1 MTVNMAA
8 TLANPAA
15 ASTGRRLTVIVP
27 IVGFVRCR
35 FACLFFS
42 SRLYSRLEINFPPVS
57 IRLEISSKAQQSS
70 HSPMAVRQS
79 RAPAVGARA
88 RIPTPREPAPAAL
101 PLLLAVVLLM
111 FVHGA

>member
-15 ASTGRRLTVIVP
+15 ASTGRRLTV

-57 IRLEISSKAQQSS
+57 I
-70 HSPMAVRQS
+70 PV
-79 RAPAVGARA
+79 
-88 RIPTPREPAPAAL
+88 
-101 PLLLAVVLLM
+101 
-111 FVHGA
+111 